1 MNKLTKITQGISKFA
16 GRKGLVIKKY
26 SPEILLTVG
35 IGGVIVSTVMACK
48 ATTKAE
54 DILDEHKDIIDKINI
69 VNDEHGDTET
79 YEITDY
85 RKDLTVT
92 YVQTGVKFVKLYGPS
107 VTLGIVSIGCILGS
121 HGIMKKRN
129 VAIAAAY
136 KAIETSFDNYRK
148 RVIEEFGESKD
159 YNFKHGIY
167 SEEVTETITDEDGKK
182 KKVKKT
188 VQTVNPENGS
198 EYARYFSK
206 ETSKRWDE
214 SAEYNKSFL
223 INAQNYANDMLRVRG
238 HVFLNEIYDSLGF
251 ERSEAG
257 AIVGWVKD
265 MGDGFIDF
273 NLFDPDGNIRFIN
286 GLDNS
291 ILLDFNVSGV
301 IYDLI

>member
-1 MNKLTKITQGISKFA
+1 MNKLTKITQGISKFT

-26 SPEILLTVG
+26 SPEILLTIG
-35 IGGVIVSTVMACK
+35 IGGVIVSTVMACR

-92 YVQTGVKFVKLYGPS
+92 YVQTGIKFVKLYGPS
-107 VTLGIVSIGCILGS
+107 VTLGIVSIGCILSS

-223 INAQNYANDMLRVRG
+223 INAQNYANDMLRIRG